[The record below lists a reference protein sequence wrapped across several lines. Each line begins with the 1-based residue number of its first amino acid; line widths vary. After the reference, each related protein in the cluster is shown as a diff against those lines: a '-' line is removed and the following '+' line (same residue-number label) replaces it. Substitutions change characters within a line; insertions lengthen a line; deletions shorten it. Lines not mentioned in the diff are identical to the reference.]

1 MPAAAKFP
9 PLASRRDNDWINIC
23 PTFCLATLNYI
34 LASHL
39 IIPAFS
45 CLQCLPA
52 SPTAC
57 LPACQSACLTPCL
70 EKMSKG
76 LQYSIEFSH
85 STYLLGNVHDHF
97 QAIVDAETY
106 SRQKNCSEGKMTVK
120 LNCLDLVSFPTHMNP
135 L

>member
-52 SPTAC
+52 SPTAS
-57 LPACQSACLTPCL
+57 LPVCLTPCL

-76 LQYSIEFSH
+76 LQYSIAFSH

-97 QAIVDAETY
+97 QAIVDA
-106 SRQKNCSEGKMTVK
+106 
-120 LNCLDLVSFPTHMNP
+120 
-135 L
+135 